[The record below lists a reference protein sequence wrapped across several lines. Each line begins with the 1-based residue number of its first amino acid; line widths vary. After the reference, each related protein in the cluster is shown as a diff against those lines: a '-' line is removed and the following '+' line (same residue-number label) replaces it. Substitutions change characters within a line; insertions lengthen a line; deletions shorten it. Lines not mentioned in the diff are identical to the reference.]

1 VRAFGLNTAT
11 APASRSLQFD
21 FEGTKI
27 EICPEPTMP
36 RRILE
41 IGHLGFAKERF
52 PDETLHINTEFA
64 VLSTLSTVSKLR
76 AVWTQA
82 RSLLAAAWQQNFDLV
97 ICRCFGRFIYR
108 RDISF
113 PVNLLRWFMGWMIRA
128 CVWLQVAKGA
138 RLAVVDALDES
149 TITSADLFLLKRCTR
164 YFKRELPQ
172 NTWNTFLRVQPSHG
186 EFNDLISNPRFVPL
200 ASRFAPIGLGVPL
213 NRFRVIDEPSRRP
226 LPDDEKLYDLFYAGT
241 VRHSTVRQ
249 NGLEQLIELRA
260 RGWRIEIMTG
270 HIAFEEYLEKI
281 RRSWL
286 AWSPE
291 GQGWDCYRHYEA
303 CLAGSVPLINYP
315 TIQRH
320 QPLLDDV
327 HCIFY
332 PVEGDGLCRR
342 AEAALADKP
351 KLRRMSA
358 AARAH
363 VLNFHTNGRL
373 GDYLVTETMQVPR
386 NPN

>member
-1 VRAFGLNTAT
+1 VRAFDLNAAT
-11 APASRSLQFD
+11 LAASRLLQFD
-21 FEGTKI
+21 FDGTKI
-27 EICPEPTMP
+27 DLAPKSTMP

-41 IGHLGFAKERF
+41 IGHLGLAKERF

-64 VLSTLSTVSKLR
+64 VLTTLGTGSKLR

-82 RSLLAAAWQQNFDLV
+82 RSMLAAASQQRFDLV

-108 RDISF
+108 REISF
-113 PVNLLRWFMGWMIRA
+113 LVNLLRWLMGWMIKG

-138 RLAVVDALDES
+138 RLAVIDVLDES
-149 TITSADLFLLKRCTR
+149 TISSADLFLLKRCTR

-186 EFNDLISNPRFVPL
+186 EFNDLIGDPRFVPWVG
-200 ASRFAPIGLGVPL
+200 RFAPIGLGVPP

-226 LPDDEKLYDLFYAGT
+226 QPDDEKLYDLFYAGP
-241 VRHSTVRQ
+241 VQHSTVRQ
-249 NGLEQLIELRA
+249 HGFAQLAELRA
-260 RGWRIEIMTG
+260 RGWLIEITTG

-291 GQGWDCYRHYEA
+291 GQGWDCYRHYEV
-303 CLAGSVPLINYP
+303 CLAGAVPLINYP

-320 QPLLDDV
+320 QPLLEDV
-327 HCIFY
+327 HCFFY

-363 VLNFHTNGRL
+363 VFNFHTNGRL
-373 GDYLVTETMQVPR
+373 GDYLVTETMQAPPR
-386 NPN
+386 LR